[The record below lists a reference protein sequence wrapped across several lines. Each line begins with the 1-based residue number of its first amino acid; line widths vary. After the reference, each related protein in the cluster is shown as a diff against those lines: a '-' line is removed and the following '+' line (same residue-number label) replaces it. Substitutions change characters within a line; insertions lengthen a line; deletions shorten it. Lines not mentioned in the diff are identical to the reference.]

1 MMSFFKQSLV
11 LLWIAFGFMSCNQ
24 VLSDAANAINSGSS
38 FSSDGAE
45 GTSVQDSTDEIS
57 DTTDGGGTI
66 STNPA
71 PQLKIYGL
79 LQSAPAEFDVLD
91 PNQPITL
98 VAINAEGEQQQQTI
112 SLDTEFEM
120 DVPADDYQLSI
131 HQQGQWIG
139 DLHYD
144 ASHEF
149 SGIRTFIDQQNET
162 YDLGTIQ
169 IIGTSD
175 FAQFLS
181 ESPTLLG
188 NDLITDFDFSGS
200 ADLFESV
207 SSAATGN
214 CAIRTTNAYTDAKLF
229 KLANRVYI
237 NFLMNQPIQS
247 IDLSKIYFINVS
259 TQKIIPL
266 QKTSSIDPN
275 NPAKA
280 FLEVDAMV
288 NQKMINQIGTSFGG
302 QFNTVSED
310 QIEQLIQ
317 ELADSGSSH
326 LSSQF
331 VEMVIEDQAIACE
344 NGRTEEHVQHQ
355 LEIIGVSSQNN

>member
-1 MMSFFKQSLV
+1 M
-11 LLWIAFGFMSCNQ
+11 
-24 VLSDAANAINSGSS
+24 
-38 FSSDGAE
+38 
-45 GTSVQDSTDEIS
+45 
-57 DTTDGGGTI
+57 
-66 STNPA
+66 
-71 PQLKIYGL
+71 
-79 LQSAPAEFDVLD
+79 
-91 PNQPITL
+91 
-98 VAINAEGEQQQQTI
+98 AINAEGEQQQQTI

-214 CAIRTTNAYTDAKLF
+214 CAIRTTNAYADAKLF